1 MMQKNTFM
9 RKHRNSSCYHFR
21 VRIPLDLQKHFKD
34 KKDFTISLRTGVY
47 RDASRTA
54 TKLYTLSQIIFDKIR
69 MQEVDLDHEGVK
81 KVLLVEITRNIK
93 NAQLTK
99 WESTT
104 DVKKYETLL
113 KIAKD
118 KETQTDDN
126 LIGKVD
132 SRIEQHLKIL
142 GYRTSKKSYE
152 YKQLRAN
159 FIQLWTL
166 RNELKEQLLLSDD
179 GTNLDQLF
187 FQKCNET
194 FGLDLPVNLENISQP
209 IPTQVLPNF
218 LNSEDESES
227 EKVNDVLPKFLEF
240 WSKRDNKDETTK
252 VYGTKI
258 RHFVELVGDLPLN
271 KITSKVVR
279 EYKEKYLHI
288 PNRRELIPEFK
299 DKSIPEILM
308 MDTSS
313 EEKRS
318 LYSLNQSIRM
328 LSTFSKWCCANS
340 DMIENP
346 FSTATEKGL
355 KREDI
360 IKGFTD
366 EEICRIFDP
375 SVFLSSTIDRKGF
388 QPNRI
393 ANYFA
398 PLIMCFTGARVSEVM
413 QLHISDIRKV
423 RLGKDNAIWV
433 FDFNSNECDC
443 CPPEHRKSI
452 KNKSSHRIIPVH
464 PSLITLG
471 VCRMRNMLEKM
482 NETRLFPRNNY
493 TKGKGGWSGSF
504 SHFWNVTYLP
514 KIGLKRLKGRKT
526 DTHSFRH
533 TFINKMK
540 QNKVIESYANE
551 FVGHHHDSMT
561 FTNYSERHSPQD
573 LNEEVIPH
581 ISYEGLNIQKLTSNW
596 KNKMLNPPKGEK

>member
-1 MMQKNTFM
+1 MQKPNFL

-21 VRIPLDLQKHFKD
+21 VCIPLDLQEHFKD

-69 MQEVDLDHEGVK
+69 MQEIDLDHEGVK
-81 KVLLVEITRNIK
+81 KILMVEITRNIK
-93 NAQLTK
+93 HSQLTK
-99 WESTT
+99 WDATS
-104 DVKKYETLL
+104 DVKKYGSLL

-118 KETQTDDN
+118 EESQSDDY
-126 LIGKVD
+126 LIEKVD
-132 SRIEQHLKIL
+132 SRIEQHLKNL

-166 RNELKEQLLLSDD
+166 RNELKEQMLLSTD

-187 FQKCNET
+187 FQKCNES
-194 FGLDLPVNLENISQP
+194 FGLDLPVNIQNVRQSFPSNINQSSQE
-209 IPTQVLPNF
+209 VV
-218 LNSEDESES
+218 DETET
-227 EKVNDVLPKFLEF
+227 EKINDVLPKFLEF
-240 WSKRDNKDETTK
+240 WNRRDNKEETTK
-252 VYGTKI
+252 GYGTKI
-258 RHFVELVGDLPLN
+258 RHFVELVGNLPLN

-299 DKSIPEILM
+299 DKSISEILL

-340 DMIENP
+340 DMTDNP

-355 KREDI
+355 KREDK

-375 SVFLSSTIDRKGF
+375 NLFLSSTINKKGF

-413 QLHISDIRKV
+413 QLHISDIKKV
-423 RLGKDNAIWV
+423 RLGNDNAIWV

-443 CPPEHRKSI
+443 CPPEQRKSI
-452 KNKSSHRIIPVH
+452 KNKSSHRIIPIH

-471 VCRMRNMLEKM
+471 VCRMRNMLEKR

-504 SHFWNVTYLP
+504 SHFLNVTYLP
-514 KIGLKRLKGRKT
+514 KIGLKNLKGRKT

-540 QNKVIESYANE
+540 QNKVIESL
-551 FVGHHHDSMT
+551 
-561 FTNYSERHSPQD
+561 SEITR
-573 LNEEVIPH
+573 
-581 ISYEGLNIQKLTSNW
+581 GK
-596 KNKMLNPPKGEK
+596 

>member
-1 MMQKNTFM
+1 
-9 RKHRNSSCYHFR
+9 
-21 VRIPLDLQKHFKD
+21 
-34 KKDFTISLRTGVY
+34 
-47 RDASRTA
+47 
-54 TKLYTLSQIIFDKIR
+54 
-69 MQEVDLDHEGVK
+69 MQEIDLHHEGVK
-81 KVLLVEITRNIK
+81 KILMVEITRNIK
-93 NAQLTK
+93 HSQLTK
-99 WESTT
+99 WDATS
-104 DVKKYETLL
+104 DVKKYGSLL

-118 KETQTDDN
+118 EESQSDDY
-126 LIGKVD
+126 LIEKVD
-132 SRIEQHLKIL
+132 SRIEQHLKNL

-166 RNELKEQLLLSDD
+166 RNELKEQMLLSTD

-187 FQKCNET
+187 FQKCNES
-194 FGLDLPVNLENISQP
+194 FGLDLPVNIQNVRQSFPSNINQSSQE
-209 IPTQVLPNF
+209 VV
-218 LNSEDESES
+218 DETET
-227 EKVNDVLPKFLEF
+227 EKINDVLPKFLEF
-240 WSKRDNKDETTK
+240 WNRRDNKEETTK
-252 VYGTKI
+252 GYGTKI
-258 RHFVELVGDLPLN
+258 RHFVELVGNLPLN

-299 DKSIPEILM
+299 DKSISEILL

-340 DMIENP
+340 DMTDNP

-355 KREDI
+355 KREDK

-375 SVFLSSTIDRKGF
+375 NLFLSSTINKKGF

-413 QLHISDIRKV
+413 QLHISDIKKV
-423 RLGKDNAIWV
+423 RLGNDNAIWV

-443 CPPEHRKSI
+443 CPPEQRKSI
-452 KNKSSHRIIPVH
+452 KNKSSHRIIPIH

-471 VCRMRNMLEKM
+471 VCRMRNMLEKR

-504 SHFWNVTYLP
+504 SHFLNVTYLP
-514 KIGLKRLKGRKT
+514 KIGLKNLKGRKT

-581 ISYEGLNIQKLTSNW
+581 ISYGGLNIQKLTANW
-596 KNKMLNPPKGEK
+596 KNKILNPSKGEK

>member
-1 MMQKNTFM
+1 
-9 RKHRNSSCYHFR
+9 
-21 VRIPLDLQKHFKD
+21 
-34 KKDFTISLRTGVY
+34 
-47 RDASRTA
+47 
-54 TKLYTLSQIIFDKIR
+54 
-69 MQEVDLDHEGVK
+69 MQEIDLDHEGVK
-81 KVLLVEITRNIK
+81 KILMVEITRNIK
-93 NAQLTK
+93 HSQLTK
-99 WESTT
+99 WDATS
-104 DVKKYETLL
+104 DVKKYGSLL

-118 KETQTDDN
+118 EESQSDDY
-126 LIGKVD
+126 LIEKVD
-132 SRIEQHLKIL
+132 SRIEQHLKNL

-166 RNELKEQLLLSDD
+166 RNELKEQMLLSTD

-187 FQKCNET
+187 FQKCNES
-194 FGLDLPVNLENISQP
+194 FGLDLPVNIQNVRQSFPSNINQSSQE
-209 IPTQVLPNF
+209 VV
-218 LNSEDESES
+218 DETET
-227 EKVNDVLPKFLEF
+227 EKINDVLPKFLEF
-240 WSKRDNKDETTK
+240 WNRRDNKEETTK
-252 VYGTKI
+252 GYGTKI
-258 RHFVELVGDLPLN
+258 RHFVELVGNLPLN

-299 DKSIPEILM
+299 DKSISEILL

-340 DMIENP
+340 DMTDNP

-355 KREDI
+355 KREDK

-375 SVFLSSTIDRKGF
+375 NLFLSSTINKKGF

-413 QLHISDIRKV
+413 QLHISDIKKV
-423 RLGKDNAIWV
+423 RLGNDNAIWV

-443 CPPEHRKSI
+443 CPPEQRKSI
-452 KNKSSHRIIPVH
+452 KNKSSHRIIPIH

-471 VCRMRNMLEKM
+471 VCRMRNMLEKR

-514 KIGLKRLKGRKT
+514 KIGLKNLKGRKT

-581 ISYEGLNIQKLTSNW
+581 ISYGGLNIQKLTANW
-596 KNKMLNPPKGEK
+596 KNKILNPSKGEK

>member
-1 MMQKNTFM
+1 MQKPNFL

-21 VRIPLDLQKHFKD
+21 VCIPLDLQEHFKD

-69 MQEVDLDHEGVK
+69 MQEIDLDHEGVK
-81 KVLLVEITRNIK
+81 KILMVEITRNIK
-93 NAQLTK
+93 HSQLTK
-99 WESTT
+99 WDATS
-104 DVKKYETLL
+104 DVKKYGSLL

-118 KETQTDDN
+118 EESQSDDY
-126 LIGKVD
+126 LIEKVD
-132 SRIEQHLKIL
+132 SRIEQHLKNL

-166 RNELKEQLLLSDD
+166 RNELKEQMLLSTD

-187 FQKCNET
+187 FQKCNES
-194 FGLDLPVNLENISQP
+194 FGLDLPVNIQNVRQSFPSNINQSSQE
-209 IPTQVLPNF
+209 VV
-218 LNSEDESES
+218 DETET
-227 EKVNDVLPKFLEF
+227 EKINDVLPKFLEF
-240 WSKRDNKDETTK
+240 WNRRDNKEETTK
-252 VYGTKI
+252 GYGTKI
-258 RHFVELVGDLPLN
+258 RHFVELVGNLPLN

-299 DKSIPEILM
+299 DKSISEILL

-340 DMIENP
+340 DMTDNP

-355 KREDI
+355 KREDK

-375 SVFLSSTIDRKGF
+375 NLFLSSTINKKGF

-413 QLHISDIRKV
+413 QLHISDIKKV
-423 RLGKDNAIWV
+423 RLGNDNAIWV

-443 CPPEHRKSI
+443 CPPEQRKSI
-452 KNKSSHRIIPVH
+452 
-464 PSLITLG
+464 
-471 VCRMRNMLEKM
+471 
-482 NETRLFPRNNY
+482 
-493 TKGKGGWSGSF
+493 
-504 SHFWNVTYLP
+504 
-514 KIGLKRLKGRKT
+514 
-526 DTHSFRH
+526 
-533 TFINKMK
+533 
-540 QNKVIESYANE
+540 
-551 FVGHHHDSMT
+551 
-561 FTNYSERHSPQD
+561 
-573 LNEEVIPH
+573 
-581 ISYEGLNIQKLTSNW
+581 
-596 KNKMLNPPKGEK
+596 

>member
-1 MMQKNTFM
+1 
-9 RKHRNSSCYHFR
+9 
-21 VRIPLDLQKHFKD
+21 
-34 KKDFTISLRTGVY
+34 
-47 RDASRTA
+47 
-54 TKLYTLSQIIFDKIR
+54 
-69 MQEVDLDHEGVK
+69 MQEIDLDHEGVK
-81 KVLLVEITRNIK
+81 KILMVEITRNIK
-93 NAQLTK
+93 HSQLTK
-99 WESTT
+99 WDATS
-104 DVKKYETLL
+104 DVKKYGSLL

-118 KETQTDDN
+118 EESQSDDY
-126 LIGKVD
+126 LIEKVD
-132 SRIEQHLKIL
+132 SRIEQHLKNL

-166 RNELKEQLLLSDD
+166 RNELKEQMLLSTD

-187 FQKCNET
+187 FQKCNES
-194 FGLDLPVNLENISQP
+194 FGLDLPVNIQNVRQSFPSNINQSSQE
-209 IPTQVLPNF
+209 VV
-218 LNSEDESES
+218 DETET
-227 EKVNDVLPKFLEF
+227 EKINNVLPKFLEF
-240 WSKRDNKDETTK
+240 WNRRDNKEETTK
-252 VYGTKI
+252 GYGTKI
-258 RHFVELVGDLPLN
+258 RHFVELVGNLPLN

-299 DKSIPEILM
+299 DKSISEILL

-340 DMIENP
+340 DMTDNP

-355 KREDI
+355 KREDK

-375 SVFLSSTIDRKGF
+375 NLFLSSTINKKGF

-413 QLHISDIRKV
+413 QLHISDIKKV
-423 RLGKDNAIWV
+423 RLGNDNAIWV

-443 CPPEHRKSI
+443 CPPEQRKSI
-452 KNKSSHRIIPVH
+452 KNKSSHRIIPIH

-471 VCRMRNMLEKM
+471 VCRMRNMLEKR

-514 KIGLKRLKGRKT
+514 KIGLKNLKGRKT

-581 ISYEGLNIQKLTSNW
+581 ISYGGLNIQKLTANW
-596 KNKMLNPPKGEK
+596 KNKILNPSKGEK

>member
-1 MMQKNTFM
+1 
-9 RKHRNSSCYHFR
+9 
-21 VRIPLDLQKHFKD
+21 
-34 KKDFTISLRTGVY
+34 
-47 RDASRTA
+47 
-54 TKLYTLSQIIFDKIR
+54 
-69 MQEVDLDHEGVK
+69 
-81 KVLLVEITRNIK
+81 
-93 NAQLTK
+93 
-99 WESTT
+99 
-104 DVKKYETLL
+104 
-113 KIAKD
+113 
-118 KETQTDDN
+118 
-126 LIGKVD
+126 
-132 SRIEQHLKIL
+132 
-142 GYRTSKKSYE
+142 
-152 YKQLRAN
+152 
-159 FIQLWTL
+159 
-166 RNELKEQLLLSDD
+166 
-179 GTNLDQLF
+179 
-187 FQKCNET
+187 
-194 FGLDLPVNLENISQP
+194 
-209 IPTQVLPNF
+209 
-218 LNSEDESES
+218 
-227 EKVNDVLPKFLEF
+227 
-240 WSKRDNKDETTK
+240 
-252 VYGTKI
+252 
-258 RHFVELVGDLPLN
+258 
-271 KITSKVVR
+271 
-279 EYKEKYLHI
+279 
-288 PNRRELIPEFK
+288 
-299 DKSIPEILM
+299 

-340 DMIENP
+340 DMTDNP

-355 KREDI
+355 KREDK

-375 SVFLSSTIDRKGF
+375 NLFLSSTINKKGF

-413 QLHISDIRKV
+413 QLHISDIKKV
-423 RLGKDNAIWV
+423 RLGNDNAIWV

-443 CPPEHRKSI
+443 CPPEQRKSI
-452 KNKSSHRIIPVH
+452 KNKSSHRIIPIH

-471 VCRMRNMLEKM
+471 VCRMRNMLEKR

-514 KIGLKRLKGRKT
+514 KIGLKNLKGRKT

-581 ISYEGLNIQKLTSNW
+581 ISYGGLNIQKLTANW
-596 KNKMLNPPKGEK
+596 KNKILNPSKGEK

>member
-1 MMQKNTFM
+1 ML
-9 RKHRNSSCYHFR
+9 KHDFLIKDERYTSSYHFR
-21 VRIPLDLQKHFKD
+21 SIIPKDLRYLFNGRHS
-34 KKDFTISLRTGVY
+34 FTISLRTGIY
-47 RDASRTA
+47 KDAKSISFNLHFITQ
-54 TKLYTLSQIIFDKIR
+54 SIFDQIR
-69 MQEVDLDHEGVK
+69 MGETDLDIEGIK
-81 KVLLVEITRNIK
+81 KILKVEIERSVKSSLHLKVDTGTADIKRYENLLK
-93 NAQLTK
+93 NAI
-99 WESTT
+99 E
-104 DVKKYETLL
+104 KKDFQE
-113 KIAKD
+113 KID
-118 KETQTDDN
+118 QDDQS
-126 LIGKVD
+126 LIDKVD
-132 SRIEQHLKIL
+132 SRIEQHMKNL
-142 GYRTSKKSYE
+142 GYKSSKKSLQF
-152 YKQLRAN
+152 KQLRAN

-166 RNELKEQLLLSDD
+166 SNELKEQLLLNDD

-187 FQKCNET
+187 FQKCNEK
-194 FGLDLPVNLENISQP
+194 FGLDLPVNLKNISQP
-209 IPTQVLPNF
+209 IPTQVLPNTT
-218 LNSEDESES
+218 NPEDESES

-258 RHFVELVGDLPLN
+258 LHFVELVGDLPLN

-279 EYKEKYLHI
+279 EYKEKYLQI

-299 DKSIPEILM
+299 EKSIQEILM

-375 SVFLSSTIDRKGF
+375 SVFLSSTIERKGF

-398 PLIMCFTGARVSEVM
+398 PLIMCFTGARVSEVI

-464 PSLITLG
+464 PSLID
-471 VCRMRNMLEKM
+471 
-482 NETRLFPRNNY
+482 
-493 TKGKGGWSGSF
+493 
-504 SHFWNVTYLP
+504 LP
-514 KIGLKRLKGRKT
+514 
-526 DTHSFRH
+526 
-533 TFINKMK
+533 
-540 QNKVIESYANE
+540 
-551 FVGHHHDSMT
+551 
-561 FTNYSERHSPQD
+561 P
-573 LNEEVIPH
+573 
-581 ISYEGLNIQKLTSNW
+581 
-596 KNKMLNPPKGEK
+596 

>member
-1 MMQKNTFM
+1 
-9 RKHRNSSCYHFR
+9 
-21 VRIPLDLQKHFKD
+21 
-34 KKDFTISLRTGVY
+34 
-47 RDASRTA
+47 
-54 TKLYTLSQIIFDKIR
+54 
-69 MQEVDLDHEGVK
+69 
-81 KVLLVEITRNIK
+81 
-93 NAQLTK
+93 
-99 WESTT
+99 
-104 DVKKYETLL
+104 
-113 KIAKD
+113 
-118 KETQTDDN
+118 
-126 LIGKVD
+126 
-132 SRIEQHLKIL
+132 
-142 GYRTSKKSYE
+142 
-152 YKQLRAN
+152 
-159 FIQLWTL
+159 
-166 RNELKEQLLLSDD
+166 
-179 GTNLDQLF
+179 
-187 FQKCNET
+187 
-194 FGLDLPVNLENISQP
+194 
-209 IPTQVLPNF
+209 
-218 LNSEDESES
+218 
-227 EKVNDVLPKFLEF
+227 
-240 WSKRDNKDETTK
+240 
-252 VYGTKI
+252 
-258 RHFVELVGDLPLN
+258 
-271 KITSKVVR
+271 
-279 EYKEKYLHI
+279 
-288 PNRRELIPEFK
+288 
-299 DKSIPEILM
+299 
-308 MDTSS
+308 
-313 EEKRS
+313 
-318 LYSLNQSIRM
+318 
-328 LSTFSKWCCANS
+328 
-340 DMIENP
+340 MIENP

-366 EEICRIFDP
+366 EEICRSFDP
-375 SVFLSSTIDRKGF
+375 SAFLSSTIDRKGF

-398 PLIMCFTGARVSEVM
+398 PLIMCFTGARVSEVI

-581 ISYEGLNIQKLTSNW
+581 ISYEGLNFQSLTTNW
-596 KNKMLNPPKGEK
+596 KSKILNPPKGEK

>member
-1 MMQKNTFM
+1 
-9 RKHRNSSCYHFR
+9 
-21 VRIPLDLQKHFKD
+21 
-34 KKDFTISLRTGVY
+34 
-47 RDASRTA
+47 
-54 TKLYTLSQIIFDKIR
+54 
-69 MQEVDLDHEGVK
+69 MQEIDLDHEGVK
-81 KVLLVEITRNIK
+81 KILMVEITRNIK
-93 NAQLTK
+93 HSQLTK
-99 WESTT
+99 WDATS
-104 DVKKYETLL
+104 DVKKYESLL

-118 KETQTDDN
+118 EESQSDDY
-126 LIGKVD
+126 LIEKVD
-132 SRIEQHLKIL
+132 SRIEQHLKNL

-166 RNELKEQLLLSDD
+166 RNELKEQMLLSTD

-187 FQKCNET
+187 FQKCNES
-194 FGLDLPVNLENISQP
+194 FGLDLPVNIQNVRQSFPSNINQSSQE
-209 IPTQVLPNF
+209 VV
-218 LNSEDESES
+218 DETET
-227 EKVNDVLPKFLEF
+227 EKINDVLPKFLEF
-240 WSKRDNKDETTK
+240 WNRRDNKEETTK
-252 VYGTKI
+252 GYGTKI
-258 RHFVELVGDLPLN
+258 RHFVELVGNLPLN

-299 DKSIPEILM
+299 DKSISEILL

-340 DMIENP
+340 DMTDNP

-355 KREDI
+355 KREDK

-375 SVFLSSTIDRKGF
+375 NLFLSSTINKKGF

-413 QLHISDIRKV
+413 QLHISDIKKV
-423 RLGKDNAIWV
+423 RLGNDNAIWV

-443 CPPEHRKSI
+443 CPPEQRKSI
-452 KNKSSHRIIPVH
+452 KNKSSHRIIPIH

-471 VCRMRNMLEKM
+471 VCRMRNMLEKR

-514 KIGLKRLKGRKT
+514 KIGLKNLKGRKT

-581 ISYEGLNIQKLTSNW
+581 ISYGGLNIQKLTANW
-596 KNKMLNPPKGEK
+596 KNKILNPSKGEK